1 MKRLWMLSVAV
12 LLTPSLAAQQPETP
26 RQRGDTTQAERLRAQ
41 IEERFSQRVQEELKL
56 TPDQATKLRASQER
70 FGPRRRALMQQQME
84 RRRALDGQ
92 MQPGVAA
99 NADSVRKLMDGMRAG
114 RAEMLKIEQ
123 DEDQEMAG
131 YLTPVQRA
139 RYQQMR
145 EHLVRRVNE
154 MRQQRGGRMG
164 PGPGMR
170 GQGGGR
176 RPGAGPQGQPRR
188 RPI

>member
-1 MKRLWMLSVAV
+1 MKRLWMVTLAV
-12 LLTPSLAAQQPETP
+12 LLVPGLGAQQPNAP
-26 RQRGDTTQAERLRAQ
+26 RPRGDTAEAERLRLQ

-70 FGPRRRALMQQQME
+70 FGTRRRALGRQQME
-84 RRRALDGQ
+84 RRRALEGQ

-123 DEDQEMAG
+123 DEDQEMSG
-131 YLTPVQRA
+131 YMTPVQRA

-145 EHLVRRVNE
+145 ERFMQRVNE
-154 MRQQRGGRMG
+154 MRMQRRGRMG
-164 PGPGMR
+164 PARPGGPGGRMR
-170 GQGGGR
+170 PMQGGGQ
-176 RPGAGPQGQPRR
+176 RP